1 MPSISD
7 GFFLPESLESPESL
21 ETPDIPES
29 PESPE
34 SPETPETPDIPETPE
49 NIKGRHIVPPL
60 NIGCQSSIT

>member
-1 MPSISD
+1 MA
-7 GFFLPESLESPESL
+7 FFL
-21 ETPDIPES
+21 PES

-34 SPETPETPDIPETPE
+34 SLDIPDIPESPETPDIPETPE